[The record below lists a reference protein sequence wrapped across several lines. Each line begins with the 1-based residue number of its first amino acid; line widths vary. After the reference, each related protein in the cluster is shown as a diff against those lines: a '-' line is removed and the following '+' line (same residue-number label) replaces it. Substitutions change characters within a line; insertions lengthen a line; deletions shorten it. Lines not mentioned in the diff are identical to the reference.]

1 MGRNS
6 LNQSEAMPMLK
17 RKRNDS
23 NIEEDFDDDKFFETQ
38 MMKEA
43 DKMEKIQKME
53 EKIHF
58 KGGKYKNC
66 TFNFNFS

>member
-1 MGRNS
+1 MN
-6 LNQSEAMPMLK
+6 EEV
-17 RKRNDS
+17 DS
-23 NIEEDFDDDKFFETQ
+23 DATIDKFFETQ

-43 DKMEKIQKME
+43 VKMEKIQKME